1 VRDLKGFL
9 SERFG
14 IPDGFWEGLRLS
26 VHNREAWVST
36 REVAELDAP
45 VLRRGIMLARKTSDS
60 WKLTAEG
67 AMAIG
72 KSARLCVIELEE
84 SEALAF
90 LSGQNLSGEFPWP
103 EGQVIVRWKG
113 FPIGVGLLRGGVV
126 KNQLRLSRRLPAK
139 KR

>member
-1 VRDLKGFL
+1 MRDLKGFL

-14 IPDGFWEGLRLS
+14 ITDGFWEGLRLS